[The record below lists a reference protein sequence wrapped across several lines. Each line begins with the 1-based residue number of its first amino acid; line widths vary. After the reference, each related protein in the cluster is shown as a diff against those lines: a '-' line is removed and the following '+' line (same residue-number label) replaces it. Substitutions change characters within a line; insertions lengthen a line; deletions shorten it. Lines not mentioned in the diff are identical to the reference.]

1 MFRINNISY
10 DEQLLN
16 LCALLAEHNPAH
28 EYVSLPS
35 NKDAATVL
43 LSISTDQTQ
52 APDEEDKISVGN
64 YYVTLI
70 TEGKLNTWYIAS
82 CEGQN
87 LDGTCEKDHLTRVQK
102 GSNLIWKHPLRLDKV
117 NLRQESIVECP
128 VDGKWD
134 VSQERNMTFT
144 LQNHVFIS
152 NLVQE
157 IFT

>member
-1 MFRINNISY
+1 MFRIHNISY

-16 LCALLAEHNPAH
+16 LCALLEHNPAH
-28 EYVSLPS
+28 DYVSLPS

-43 LSISTDQTQ
+43 LSISTNLTQ

-70 TEGKLNTWYIAS
+70 TEGKLNTWYIAK
-82 CEGQN
+82 CEGQI
-87 LDGTCEKDHLTRVQK
+87 LDGTYEMAHLTQVQK
-102 GSNLIWKHPLRLDKV
+102 GSKLIWKHPLRLDKV
-117 NLRQESIVECP
+117 NLRKESIVECS
-128 VDGKWD
+128 VDGEWD

-144 LQNHVFIS
+144 LRNHVFIS

>member
-28 EYVSLPS
+28 DYVSLPS

-52 APDEEDKISVGN
+52 APDEEDKISVRN

-117 NLRQESIVECP
+117 NLRQESIVEYP